1 MYHAPSTQSFNAL
14 FQVHFKHPFMLH
26 TYMLTTR
33 LRKSGT
39 KHKLTTKI
47 KNFRIGFSSLA

>member
-1 MYHAPSTQSFNAL
+1 MYHAPSTESFNAL
-14 FQVHFKHPFMLH
+14 FQVHFKCPFMLH
-26 TYMLTTR
+26 IYMLTTDYV
-33 LRKSGT
+33 KVEQ